1 MTLPHHCRP
10 GADEEKRVTSE
21 IVPVPLLMNASAP
34 NGRYASHFK
43 GGLRVTGFH
52 PLMGAKAEAMKLHNT
67 FLKPWAFGSVEDEY
81 AALRDAAVLIDVTG
95 EEVIEVTGPDA
106 IAVIDRLVPR
116 DVLGLAP
123 PKCAYAV
130 MCYPYG
136 GIIEDG
142 IVAKFSDER
151 VWWCGGPA
159 ASEQWIYQHSLDAD
173 VTVTSKLDA
182 LHVLS
187 IQGPRSR
194 EILAGSGLRGVEAV
208 PYFGLIPNGEIC
220 GVPVVVTRTGYTAE
234 LGYDIYVEAHL
245 AASLCEGLLAVGAE
259 YGLWMCGSRTLNVRR
274 VEAGIL
280 DVGID
285 FDWRHTPL
293 DCGLDWM
300 VDLDREFVGRDAL
313 RRQHDD
319 GVASEL
325 VGLTVDPGQELGQ
338 GHEVTFD
345 GGPIG
350 IVTSAVLSPELKRPV
365 GIARVDAQKVGVG
378 DSVRL
383 SVAAGRWATATVAK
397 LPFVDPERKRAR
409 A

>member
-1 MTLPHHCRP
+1 
-10 GADEEKRVTSE
+10 VSSE

-67 FLKPWAFGSVEDEY
+67 FLKPWAFGSVDDEY
-81 AALRDAAVLIDVTG
+81 AALTDTAVLIDVTG

-106 IAVIDRLVPR
+106 VAVVDRLIPR
-116 DVLGLAP
+116 DMVGLTA
-123 PKCAYAV
+123 PKCVYAV

-142 IVAKFSDER
+142 IIAKFSDER

-159 ASEQWIYQHSLDAD
+159 ASEQWIYQHSLNAD
-173 VTVTSKLDA
+173 VTVASKLDE

-194 EILAGSGLRGVEAV
+194 AILAASGLTGVETV
-208 PYFGLIPNGEIC
+208 SYFGLIPDGEIC

-234 LGYDIYVEAHL
+234 LGFDIYVDAGL
-245 AASLCEGLLAVGAE
+245 ALSLCAGLLEVGVE
-259 YGLWMCGSRTLNVRR
+259 YGLGMCGSRTLNVRR

-293 DCGLDWM
+293 DCGLEWM
-300 VDLDREFVGRDAL
+300 VDLGREFVGRDAL
-313 RRQHDD
+313 RRQYND
-319 GVASEL
+319 GADSEL
-325 VGLTVDPGQELGQ
+325 VGLTAEVGQELGQ
-338 GHEVTFD
+338 GREVTLD
-345 GGPIG
+345 SGPIG
-350 IVTSAVLSPELKRPV
+350 IVTSAALSPELGHPV
-365 GIARVDAQKVGVG
+365 GIARVDAQTVGVG
-378 DSVRL
+378 DSVR
-383 SVAAGRWATATVAK
+383 VPIGDGGWATATVAT
-397 LPFVDPERKRAR
+397 LPFVDPERKRSR